1 MTSRRSF
8 LLSIAAAAAG
18 MTVGGP
24 AAHAVPLVNIQR
36 RLSLEMAKSYALNG
50 DKRMFRKLFDVQTAF
65 LGLSWPA
72 TPLVV
77 TDAMSALRRVIDGDP
92 VNRIGFRHVRR
103 RSLEG
108 ARFVVFSD
116 QHIVP
121 SENRQ
126 SGVWRANRDA
136 YTKLLEHYGGQGWVV
151 VENGDVEDLV
161 ILEPEYTF
169 AMYDRLM
176 RTHARAANPR
186 VLIEWYRDDPMSLV
200 EALKD
205 GRKENRQ
212 RQLEQI
218 FADPGNRDYY
228 QALKALASSDQ
239 LVRLAGNHDYNL
251 QELTVGE
258 QHLVPIDVLLLEED
272 RPHFALMHGHQFDQ
286 ATHPGVA
293 PLYGEVVS
301 ECLGIWYQGPDRV
314 WSAKQG
320 RRILE
325 GGFPNRLSTH
335 KGAHRG
341 GGMPGRFLGA
351 LLSSQE
357 SDDEEWALAWESLFG
372 HPIAWEYGARDWAS
386 AVQGHLARPGD
397 LVEDA
402 MIGRQFFK
410 FRHLDEWEIL
420 RGLNLW
426 DIDVGLALG
435 HSHEVRCHTT
445 GVGKSR
451 YFNSG
456 AAGRF
461 EKLIWALEITEAGR
475 VEVVGWFLDDEGS
488 CERVLFHTRETE
500 LFSYFE
506 PERTG
511 ERISVG
517 EGGPS

>member
-8 LLSIAAAAAG
+8 LLSIASAAAA
-18 MTVGGP
+18 MTIGP
-24 AAHAVPLVNIQR
+24 VAQARPPVNIQR
-36 RLSLEMAKSYALNG
+36 RLSLEMSRAYALNG
-50 DKRMFRKLFDVQTAF
+50 DTRMFRRLFDVQTAF

-77 TDAMSALRRVIDGDP
+77 TDAMSALRRVLDGESVD
-92 VNRIGFRHVRR
+92 RRGFRRVQR

-108 ARFVVFSD
+108 TRFVVFSD

-136 YTKLLEHYGGQGWVV
+136 YARLLEHYGREGWVV

-161 ILEPEYTF
+161 ILEPAYTVG
-169 AMYDRLM
+169 MYEGLM
-176 RTHARAANPR
+176 RTHARRANPR
-186 VLIEWYRDDPMSLV
+186 VLIEWYRDDP
-200 EALKD
+200 EALLEALRD
-205 GRKENRQ
+205 GRRENRK

-218 FADPGNRDYY
+218 FGDPGNQDYY
-228 QALKALASSDQ
+228 RQLRALASSDQ
-239 LVRLAGNHDYNL
+239 LIRLAGNHDYDL
-251 QELTVGE
+251 QDLPVAE
-258 QHLVPIDVLLLEED
+258 QHLVPIDILLLEGD
-272 RPHFALMHGHQFDQ
+272 RPEYALMHGHQFDQ

-301 ECLGIWYQGPDRV
+301 ECLGVWYQGPDRV

-320 RRILE
+320 RRILQ
-325 GGFPNRLSTH
+325 GGFPNRLATH
-335 KGAHRG
+335 TGEPRG
-341 GGMPGRFLGA
+341 GGLPGRFLGA

-357 SDDEEWALAWESLFG
+357 SDDEEWARAWEHLFG
-372 HPIAWEYGARDWAS
+372 HPIAWEYGARDWSS
-386 AVQGHLARPGD
+386 AVHGHLARPGD

-402 MIGRQFFK
+402 MVGRQFFK
-410 FRHLDEWEIL
+410 FRHLDEWQIL
-420 RGLNLW
+420 QGLNIW

-435 HSHEVRCHTT
+435 HSHEVRSHAS

-451 YFNSG
+451 YYNSG

-461 EKLIWALEITEAGR
+461 EKLIWALEITAADR
-475 VEVVGWFLDDEGS
+475 VAVVGWFVDDDGS
-488 CERVLFHTRETE
+488 CERVLFHTKDTE

-506 PERTG
+506 PEQTG
-511 ERISVG
+511 QRIPVG